1 LPLLDLEKFF
11 YVASPSRNLVSLY
24 SCVADFGEI
33 LRAKFS
39 IISLPFSFF
48 YHISDLMVVELHVLI
63 LVLLL
68 QFDFPDFCAVSIHEI
83 HVPSVLELAITAD
96 LF

>member
-1 LPLLDLEKFF
+1 
-11 YVASPSRNLVSLY
+11 
-24 SCVADFGEI
+24 
-33 LRAKFS
+33 
-39 IISLPFSFF
+39 
-48 YHISDLMVVELHVLI
+48 MVVEVHVLI